1 MLTLKTCALSQIF
14 SLLSQIFVSSLRFNA
29 SCTDIFSSRLPPS
42 LRAQTALCSSL
53 RYARKPV
60 GSACGFFLL
69 SLGLQLDRRLATFP
83 ANRTTASERVR
94 LFNPTEC
101 ACATTPLIR
110 ASAETAIYSSFVARF
125 SKVQYLWIT
134 QTILN

>member
-1 MLTLKTCALSQIF
+1 MGELSCHHARAHNFNLRKEFHLLALKTCALSQIF
-14 SLLSQIFVSSLRFNA
+14 SLLSQIFVSSVRFNA
-29 SCTDIFSSRLPPS
+29 SSTDIFSSRLPPS

-94 LFNPTEC
+94 LSNSTEC
-101 ACATTPLIR
+101 ACDKPG
-110 ASAETAIYSSFVARF
+110 F
-125 SKVQYLWIT
+125 SI
-134 QTILN
+134 